1 MESDRE
7 PEAND
12 GGEGDKKDYYL
23 NKLSET
29 YNNDLNS
36 MKFSLP
42 LIFIIKE
49 KSIYDEFFVHENES
63 DKFINLKNFVQKL
76 EELLNC
82 QKSSRDYKQKMEE
95 LFQNNEPK
103 NNLKNIKELIKN
115 DENLKDYTKK
125 NRRNIK
131 I

>member
-1 MESDRE
+1 
-7 PEAND
+7 
-12 GGEGDKKDYYL
+12 
-23 NKLSET
+23 
-29 YNNDLNS
+29 
-36 MKFSLP
+36 
-42 LIFIIKE
+42 
-49 KSIYDEFFVHENES
+49 
-63 DKFINLKNFVQKL
+63 
-76 EELLNC
+76 
-82 QKSSRDYKQKMEE
+82 MEE